1 MTRKVV
7 LFVLV
12 ILERLLGVMRRL
24 NSGQVVWLLLQRAG
38 RWVTLLL
45 NEKKA
50 KSRIRR
56 RMVVVLVLVAVVLV
70 AVVVVLT
77 VVLLLWTNLHR
88 CSNTRLIRGSESSTA
103 GRAWTGI

>member
-12 ILERLLGVMRRL
+12 ILGRLLGVMRGL
-24 NSGQVVWLLLQRAG
+24 NSGQVVWLLLQRVG

-45 NEKKA
+45 NGKKA

-56 RMVVVLVLVAVVLV
+56 QVVVVVVLV

-77 VVLLLWTNLHR
+77 VVLLLWTHHGNLLT
-88 CSNTRLIRGSESSTA
+88 N
-103 GRAWTGI
+103 